1 MHSFVLVFLFT
12 AKFVFGTNIQ
22 CISNCTINDIKFGE
36 KFSLP
41 DGQCPERVSESDCTV
56 RVNFN
61 YHDRRYSVELGKQ
74 RSTADFIYISSKP
87 HLSYTINHYCSNQS
101 DCVFKDLQQ
110 KIDRMVS
117 RAYNSDQIYEQLS
130 PLIKGSLREGPL
142 KCYNI
147 KDEVVECSEKEICGL
162 SYDQDKK
169 KIRARGCDVG
179 DEARVFIY
187 DADYFSA
194 LHVDCD
200 RDLCNDETTLTS
212 IKDLLVKNGLTDA
225 DGRRI
230 VSNGIQQF
238 ISFSLIGFTFL
249 LTTVSFF

>member
-1 MHSFVLVFLFT
+1 MHLFVLVLLFT
-12 AKFVFGTNIQ
+12 AKIVFGTNIQ
-22 CISNCTINDIKFGE
+22 CISNCTINDIKFDE

-87 HLSYTINHYCSNQS
+87 HLSYTINHYCSNDT
-101 DCVFKDLQQ
+101 DCVFKDLQK

-117 RAYNSDQIYEQLS
+117 RSYKSDEIYEQLL
-130 PLIKGSLREGPL
+130 PLIKDSSREGPL

-147 KDEVVECSEKEICGL
+147 KDEIVECSEKEICGL
-162 SYDQDKK
+162 SYDQKEK
-169 KIRARGCDVG
+169 QIRARGCDVG
-179 DEARVFIY
+179 DEPRVFIY
-187 DADYFSA
+187 DADYFTA
-194 LHVDCD
+194 LHVDCN

-212 IKDLLVKNGLTDA
+212 IKNLLAKNGLTDA
-225 DGRRI
+225 DGRHI
-230 VSNGIQQF
+230 VSNGIQQL
-238 ISFSLIGFTFL
+238 ISFPLITFTFVWIIL
-249 LTTVSFF
+249 SFF